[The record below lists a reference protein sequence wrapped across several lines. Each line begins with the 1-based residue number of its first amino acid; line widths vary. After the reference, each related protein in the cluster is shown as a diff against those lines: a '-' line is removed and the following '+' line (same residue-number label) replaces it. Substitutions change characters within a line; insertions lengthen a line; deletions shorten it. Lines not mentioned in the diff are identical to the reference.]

1 MTFGASVLSLVL
13 RSFLPVPLAF
23 DARQLFRCPLFVL
36 LFVPRLSFP
45 PFHFQSLSF
54 PQCFPLGHPMKITGN
69 KLDFGLF
76 WRRHRF
82 FYSRLRLRLVPPALC
97 IIIIIWRVKLSDY
110 HGTSFEH

>member
-23 DARQLFRCPLFVL
+23 DARQLFRGPLFVL

-54 PQCFPLGHPMKITGN
+54 PRCFPLGHPTKITGN
-69 KLDFGLF
+69 KLAFGLV
-76 WRRHRF
+76 WRTPSLLLF
-82 FYSRLRLRLVPPALC
+82 ATETSSRTSCLVYYNYYMEGE
-97 IIIIIWRVKLSDY
+97 IEQLSWN
-110 HGTSFEH
+110 FV